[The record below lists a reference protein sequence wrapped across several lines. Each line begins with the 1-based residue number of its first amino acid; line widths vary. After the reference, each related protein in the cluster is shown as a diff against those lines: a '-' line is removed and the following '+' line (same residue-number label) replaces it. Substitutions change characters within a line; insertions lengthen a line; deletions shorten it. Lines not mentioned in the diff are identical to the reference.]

1 MRHFTALQEVQTAQD
16 SLTRAR
22 EFATQVIATVNY
34 KDSHQAN
41 QHKIQHDHFV
51 SKVGEEAVK
60 TIFEKLNHRV
70 RGPDYTIYAGKGK
83 SWEADLFVDDMPL
96 AVKTQTAEAGKRFE
110 ISWTFQLGPYRRDP
124 ILNQPEAWVCF
135 VEYDEPKNLCRVFPP
150 YQIKELTFE
159 PLKLARLQKVK
170 IAVYARTLV
179 VK

>member
-1 MRHFTALQEVQTAQD
+1 MRHFASIQEVQITQD

-22 EFATQVIATVNY
+22 SFAEQVTPTVNY
-34 KDSHQAN
+34 ADTHQAN
-41 QHKIQHDHFV
+41 RYKVRHDHFI

-83 SWEADLFVDDMPL
+83 SWEADLFIDDVPL

-110 ISWTFQLGPYRRDP
+110 LSWTFQLGPYRRDP
-124 ILNQPEAWVCF
+124 ILNQPDAWVCF

-159 PLKLARLQKVK
+159 APKLARLQKVK
-170 IAVYARTLV
+170 IAVYARTF
-179 VK
+179 KF